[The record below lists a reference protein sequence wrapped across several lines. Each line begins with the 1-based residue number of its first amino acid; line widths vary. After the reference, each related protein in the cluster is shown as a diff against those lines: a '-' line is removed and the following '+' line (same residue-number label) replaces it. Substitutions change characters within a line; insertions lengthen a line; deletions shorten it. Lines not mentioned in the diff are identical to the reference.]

1 MARGSTQNYYSF
13 QILSE
18 EQVRHSTLFGQPS
31 NPMSLNYRLGNMDTT
46 AKNTELTWTSFHC
59 TPQLTRD
66 GEAIYISSNSL
77 SAHTGVLP
85 AGMKSAICRIPVAEY
100 GENMDYQMQS
110 LSQGYTEVG
119 GLSLKRLHFSVR
131 DYAGNLVPL
140 GNGNWSCQLVFGF
153 PGT

>member
-1 MARGSTQNYYSF
+1 MGDTPGTTTWHYNSPNAGILPMGRGITQNYYSF

-46 AKNTELTWTSFHC
+46 AKNTELTWTSFTC

-66 GEAIYISSNSL
+66 GEAIYICSNSL

-85 AGMKSAICRIPVAEY
+85 AGMK
-100 GENMDYQMQS
+100 
-110 LSQGYTEVG
+110 
-119 GLSLKRLHFSVR
+119 LSLIHISEPTRP
-131 DYAGNLVPL
+131 Y
-140 GNGNWSCQLVFGF
+140 
-153 PGT
+153 